1 MAKKDFSEGLASLF
15 GGAAQNVTERQQPTE
30 GSSTDETEAA
40 LERLQAAAPEEPE
53 SAAPQMEVEPTTL
66 EDETDLINTI
76 EDPELK
82 EELKR
87 RLHKKRMVGR
97 GRPRTTTD
105 KTGRRIDGYN
115 RTSLIIP
122 VEKWAKIK
130 EIAFR
135 ETLTMK
141 EITEL
146 ALDLVIERYEA
157 KHGEVKPQPER
168 KKDISEIF

>member
-15 GGAAQNVTERQQPTE
+15 GGAAQNVTERQQPKE
-30 GSSTDETEAA
+30 GGSTDETEAA
-40 LERLQAAAPEEPE
+40 LERLQAEEPGETEAAAPTIE
-53 SAAPQMEVEPTTL
+53 AEPTTPQ
-66 EDETDLINTI
+66 DEADLIATI
-76 EDPELK
+76 DDPELR
-82 EELKR
+82 EVLQR
-87 RLHKKRMVGR
+87 RLQQKRLVGR
-97 GRPRTTTD
+97 GRPRKNTD
-105 KTGRRIDGYN
+105 RTGKRTDGYN

-122 VEKWAKIK
+122 VAKWEKIK

-157 KHGEVKPQPER
+157 KHGEVKPQRER
-168 KKDISEIF
+168 RRDINEIF

>member
-40 LERLQAAAPEEPE
+40 LERLQAEEPGGQD
-53 SAAPQMEVEPTTL
+53 AAASTIETEPTTPQ
-66 EDETDLINTI
+66 DEADLLSTI
-76 EDPELK
+76 EDPELR
-82 EELKR
+82 EVLAR
-87 RLHKKRMVGR
+87 RLQQKRMKDR
-97 GRPRTTTD
+97 GRPRKNTD
-105 KTGRRIDGYN
+105 KEGRRTDGYN

-122 VEKWAKIK
+122 VAKWAKIK

-146 ALDLVIERYEA
+146 ALDLVIEKYEA